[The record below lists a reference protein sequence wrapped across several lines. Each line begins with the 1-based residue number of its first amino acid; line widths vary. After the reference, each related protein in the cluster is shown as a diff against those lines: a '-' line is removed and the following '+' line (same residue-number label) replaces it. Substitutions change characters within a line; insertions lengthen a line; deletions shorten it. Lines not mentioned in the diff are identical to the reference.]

1 MIVNLEFLS
10 ATLNQSKGAKV
21 GERNKVGCFSIYS
34 MSTSIL
40 GAINYRS
47 SL

>member
-21 GERNKVGCFSIYS
+21 GERNKVGCFY
-34 MSTSIL
+34 L
-40 GAINYRS
+40 FNGHVYPGGH
-47 SL
+47 